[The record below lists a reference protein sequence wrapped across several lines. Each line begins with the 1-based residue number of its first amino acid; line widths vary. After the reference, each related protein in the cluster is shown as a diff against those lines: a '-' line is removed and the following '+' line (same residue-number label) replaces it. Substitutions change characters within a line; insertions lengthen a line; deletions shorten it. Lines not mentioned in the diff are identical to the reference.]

1 MQETVEIIDKLKRN
15 DDNAFQ
21 QLVEKFQDLVVRTAF
36 AYLKNRDEAE
46 DIAQEVFI
54 SIYQNINS
62 FRGEANIK
70 TWILRIT
77 INKSLNQLRKNKWN
91 KSIYSLEDLVLNPF
105 RSAAQVQDP
114 YSQLRQKEIESAMT
128 IALDKLPPQQRTAF
142 ILHKIDNLPQQ
153 EIANVLN
160 VNVSA
165 VESLIFRAKSN
176 LQKYLYKFYKEN
188 KD

>member
-1 MQETVEIIDKLKRN
+1 M
-15 DDNAFQ
+15 
-21 QLVEKFQDLVVRTAF
+21 
-36 AYLKNRDEAE
+36 
-46 DIAQEVFI
+46 
-54 SIYQNINS
+54 
-62 FRGEANIK
+62 
-70 TWILRIT
+70 
-77 INKSLNQLRKNKWN
+77 RKNKWN